1 MWTYLFSFLLFR
13 RLRLSKPFRY
23 VLAVLLI
30 GLFIVVLIYT
40 VGLFITLEERISAS
54 HAATLDYFRSTS
66 HARRIAAR

>member
-1 MWTYLFSFLLFR
+1 MWTYLFSFLLLR

-40 VGLFITLEERISAS
+40 VDLFLTLEERISAS
-54 HAATLDYFRSTS
+54 HATTLDFF
-66 HARRIAAR
+66 

>member
-30 GLFIVVLIYT
+30 GLFIMVLIYT
-40 VGLFITLEERISAS
+40 VGLFLMLEERISAS
-54 HAATLDYFRSTS
+54 HAATLDYFRSPAHICRITS
-66 HARRIAAR
+66 R

>member
-13 RLRLSKPFRY
+13 GLRLSKPLRY

-40 VGLFITLEERISAS
+40 VDLFLTLEERISAS
-54 HAATLDYFRSTS
+54 HATTLDFF
-66 HARRIAAR
+66 

>member
-13 RLRLSKPFRY
+13 RLRLSKPIRY

-30 GLFIVVLIYT
+30 GLIIVVLIYT

-54 HAATLDYFRSTS
+54 HAATLDYF
-66 HARRIAAR
+66 